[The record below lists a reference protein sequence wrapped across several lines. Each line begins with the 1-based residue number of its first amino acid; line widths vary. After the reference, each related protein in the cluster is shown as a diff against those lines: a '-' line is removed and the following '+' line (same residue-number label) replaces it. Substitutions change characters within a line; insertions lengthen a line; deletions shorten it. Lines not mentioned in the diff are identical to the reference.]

1 MTWILKDEIDNDP
14 LGRGY
19 AGMSDQEISDDM
31 NTKYREVSVMS
42 IPSEEIVAA
51 LVPLDILSLTD
62 AQLRNLWGVIGAG
75 SVKPDDDDVKNFFAG
90 LFGSG
95 TTTRANLLALAKQ
108 TVSRAA
114 ELRIRVKVG
123 LVAEARRV
131 P

>member
-14 LGRGY
+14 LGRDY